1 MPTIFEAINNETAHP
16 FQLYLMGPDGKPIA
30 AMCDGDGNLQ
40 VGGITLEGD
49 VITNSEFPEA
59 AELSGIWPIT
69 TETTIVGSA
78 VMGSDGDN
86 EVLIGGDG
94 TYGLDVDVTRLP
106 GIAGDVP
113 SGDSDSGNP
122 LKIGGIVIDPLSLPS
137 PLTAGQRGDVGIS
150 TQKELLVYL
159 SRLIRGEDET
169 NNLLATI
176 QKKLASANYSASL
189 FTDFGANVTLNVKA
203 TAGNIYAVTC
213 RNYNGANRFLQLHN
227 TATTPAGGAVP
238 RDKFLI
244 PPGQQ
249 IIIGNDYFQQEGI
262 HYTNGIAFAFSTTER
277 TYTAGV
283 AGDQDTTMIY
293 I

>member
-1 MPTIFEAINNETAHP
+1 MPTISKAINNETAHP
-16 FQLYLMGPDGKPIA
+16 FQLYLIGPDNEPIA
-30 AMCDGDGNLQ
+30 AIADEDGKLQ
-40 VGGITLEGD
+40 IGGVTLEGD
-49 VITNSEFPEA
+49 VIMDSEFPEA
-59 AELSGIWPIT
+59 AALNGVWPIT
-69 TETTIVGSA
+69 IESTISGSA
-78 VMGSDGDN
+78 LMFSDGTN
-86 EVLIGGDG
+86 FNLVSEENPIPFHGNVASG
-94 TYGLDVDVTRLP
+94 VT
-106 GIAGDVP
+106 DE
-113 SGDSDSGNP
+113 GNP
-122 LKIGGIVIDPLSLPS
+122 LKIGGIAIDPLSLPS
-137 PLTAGQRGDVGIS
+137 PLTAGQRSDIGTS
-150 TQKELLVYL
+150 LQKEVLVYL

-176 QKKLASANYSASL
+176 HKKLASANYSASL

-203 TAGNIYAVTC
+203 TAGNIFAVTC